1 MKIGGILENH
11 NLTLYRIFLMDDTPG
26 AAGSILKFFAQRSIN
41 LEYITESTTN
51 DGYGVLAICI
61 NNEFVEQV
69 DNFIAENQAAL
80 ESFKITKIANVS
92 TLGIYGPHFREKHSI
107 AARFCTLLGAAGVN
121 ILGMS
126 SSISSVCC
134 VIESDLL
141 EQGKAAILKRFEL
154 P

>member
-1 MKIGGILENH
+1 MKIGGVLENH
-11 NLTLYRIFLMDDTPG
+11 NLTLYRIMLMDDIPG
-26 AAGSILKFFAQRSIN
+26 AAGSILKFFAQRNIN
-41 LEYITESTTN
+41 LEYITESTTTEN
-51 DGYGVLAICI
+51 YGVMAVCI
-61 NNEFVEQV
+61 KNEFVEPV
-69 DNFIAENQAAL
+69 DRFIEENQNIL
-80 ESFKITKIANVS
+80 EKFKIAKTENVS

-134 VIESDLL
+134 VIKSDVFV
-141 EQGKAAILKRFEL
+141 QGKEAVLKRFEL